1 MRQRKAIGSYRR
13 QSCYEI
19 EHSDNRNKMQQNQ
32 RRCSMKAKHRK
43 WRNIS
48 LVAAVASFLAAGACA
63 DEATP
68 AKAEAGVEES
78 GATELAK
85 MTQNPIASLISVPF
99 QNNFN
104 FDQGPRHVTQWNL
117 NVQPV
122 IPISLNEDW
131 NLITRTIV
139 PIINQPSTASGLSSA
154 FGLGDINPSLFF
166 SPAKPSK
173 LIWGVGPTW
182 TMPTATDKILGAG
195 KWDAGPTVVALTMQG
210 PWVIGVLAN
219 NQWSFAGWGDH
230 SVNAML
236 VQPFINYNLDKGWY
250 LTSAPIM
257 TANWNAKD
265 SDVWTVPL
273 GCGVG
278 RVFKVGKQP
287 LNVSLAAY
295 DNVHTPVNGPQWQ
308 LRFQIQF
315 LFPK

>member
-1 MRQRKAIGSYRR
+1 MWVARDFTVETTNQDKGAAI
-13 QSCYEI
+13 
-19 EHSDNRNKMQQNQ
+19 
-32 RRCSMKAKHRK
+32 MKPARL
-43 WRNIS
+43 IACATF
-48 LVAAVASFLAAGACA
+48 AALAITLSARA
-63 DEATP
+63 DEAATGQS
-68 AKAEAGVEES
+68 ATAEQEAEA
-78 GATELAK
+78 TKLAK

-104 FDQGPRHVTQWNL
+104 FDQGPRHVTQWEM

-122 IPISLNEDW
+122 IPIKLNDDW
-131 NLITRTIV
+131 NLISRTVV
-139 PIINQPSTASGLSSA
+139 PIINQPSVASGADSA
-154 FGLGDINPSLFF
+154 FGIGDINPQLFF

-173 LIWGVGPTW
+173 LIWGFGPTW
-182 TMPTATDKILGAG
+182 TMPTATDSVLGAG
-195 KWDAGPTVVALTMQG
+195 KWDAGPTAVALTMQG

-250 LTSAPIM
+250 LTTAPIM

-273 GCGVG
+273 GAGVG
-278 RVFKVGKQP
+278 RVFKIAKQP

-308 LRFQIQF
+308 LRFQVQL